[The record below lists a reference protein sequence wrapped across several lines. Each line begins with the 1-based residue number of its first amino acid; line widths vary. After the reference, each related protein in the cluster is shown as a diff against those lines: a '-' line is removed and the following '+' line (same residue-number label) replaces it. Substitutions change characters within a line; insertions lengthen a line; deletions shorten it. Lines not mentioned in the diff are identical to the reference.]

1 MTSGNGKEAFE
12 SAAEIGVGKSYNNKQ
27 FAQIFKGIRASI
39 EDAAAE
45 SGRDPI
51 VDDGNTGALPPT
63 EYPDPDY
70 PALEPG
76 DIWIDANGSLNFY
89 YNGQWNQVKVYT
101 KNVLPDDD
109 SPLRII
115 TPNDESFDNQED
127 YNEWLYTRTDR
138 QPIHSDTPPLEH
150 PDFPAYDLKDGDYW
164 IDYNN
169 HLYYWDYSKQAWVP
183 IAGSN
188 ARTAIYSPIPPTLHP
203 DYDPPDDALVPGD
216 TWYDTDNQFKQYVY
230 NGTDWILITN
240 YVSKEGGDTM
250 EGPLKVTGDRSANAD
265 GIESTVETLNVDS
278 GQNSSLNLKHN
289 GSTQIYVGST
299 QTSFQGDIKFNV
311 AGRAIYTGSDKKGF
325 VINDGGVFYDGAYSQ
340 DRHVA
345 TKKNVEEAI
354 YHDILDTDTNK
365 YVDRTGDSMSGPL
378 VIDNTEVR
386 FNNSSDGQTLIRASR
401 NEAEFPM
408 VLDLRNPG
416 GSVEGGYDI
425 KIQGNTSYNQLR
437 FVGNDTYLT
446 MNGGGGA
453 QNRVMFN
460 IDISLENNR
469 IENLG
474 SPVNDNDAATKK
486 YVDDNAGGTLQAAT
500 SSVLGGVKIGS
511 GVSVTNDG
519 KISVSTN
526 YASSSHTHSYAS
538 TSHNHNSDYVKGN
551 YTITK
556 SNGNYYIS

>member
-250 EGPLKVTGDRSANAD
+250 EGPLEIAGDRFPNTD
-265 GIESTVETLNVDS
+265 GIESTIKVLNVDS
-278 GQNSSLNLKHN
+278 GENSDLQLKQNGAAKV
-289 GSTQIYVGST
+289 YVGSDQVT
-299 QTSFQGDIKFNV
+299 VT
-311 AGRAIYTGSDKKGF
+311 
-325 VINDGGVFYDGAYSQ
+325 
-340 DRHVA
+340 
-345 TKKNVEEAI
+345 
-354 YHDILDTDTNK
+354 TDLAMHGNK
-365 YVDRTGDSMSGPL
+365 L
-378 VIDNTEVR
+378 
-386 FNNSSDGQTLIRASR
+386 
-401 NEAEFPM
+401 
-408 VLDLRNPG
+408 
-416 GSVEGGYDI
+416 
-425 KIQGNTSYNQLR
+425 K
-437 FVGNDTYLT
+437 
-446 MNGGGGA
+446 
-453 QNRVMFN
+453 
-460 IDISLENNR
+460 
-469 IENLG
+469 NLG
-474 SPVNDNDAATKK
+474 DPVENTDAATKK

-519 KISVSTN
+519 KISVSTS

-556 SNGNYYIS
+556 SNGNYYIQ